1 MLVCRALAVFSEVPI
16 KDKARF
22 YSHFAVTS
30 LWGLNRNGRR
40 TALAVLALVFALPV
54 SAADQTG
61 KEQKSQQELKEEILR
76 IEKEMKE
83 LSTRKADLE
92 KKLAPPEQPKPEN
105 RIKGKAG
112 AAFSYQGGTWSK
124 VTGSGNFDVTY
135 TRPNSSFRLEEYLD
149 VKSTKISS
157 AWRNQV
163 TFTYLRR
170 FLSRFSG
177 LAEVETIYNDGVN
190 KQNLFLGCSLDL
202 VKKKLLK
209 LGVEGG
215 MGFQY
220 RGAPYLAGMQRTIAE
235 IDLWRVAELNAD
247 VKLIFSG
254 DETMRF
260 DLDENRVRLSL
271 GAGRSFK
278 GIKLEAFYR
287 HLDDR
292 RAQDYSMAGIRIGKS
307 FRR

>member
-1 MLVCRALAVFSEVPI
+1 MAVVLEVPI
-16 KDKARF
+16 KKRSLF
-22 YSHFAVTS
+22 YHHLPVTS
-30 LWGLNRNGRR
+30 WRGLSRTGGRI
-40 TALAVLALVFALPV
+40 ALAVLLLIFTLPL

-76 IEKEMKE
+76 IEKEMKG
-83 LSTRKADLE
+83 LATRKADLE
-92 KKLAPPEQPKPEN
+92 KRLEPPKQPKSEK

-124 VTGSGNFDVTY
+124 VTGSGSFDIEY
-135 TRPNSSFRLEEYLD
+135 ARPNDSFRLEEYLD
-149 VKSTKISS
+149 AKSTRISS

-220 RGAPYLAGMQRTIAE
+220 RGAPYLAGMQRTMAE
-235 IDLWRVAELNAD
+235 IVLWRIAELNAD

-307 FRR
+307 FSR